1 MLLLYYQFNF
11 HWAVFEGHF
20 RIFFCGKAHIS
31 SKHIICFEK
40 VLFTELIVILIW
52 FFLEENA
59 ILTAFSSCYPH
70 FHNLFLVIYSIIPTF
85 YYFIFSIFKSAYLL
99 INICNFVF
107 LFKKSFV
114 LMVLILTFPNLWLLF
129 LPPFIVF
136 WTVVSRAYKMLC
148 FFVKGD
154 ANFEISATTINGK

>member
-1 MLLLYYQFNF
+1 MFMLLLYYQFNF

-20 RIFFCGKAHIS
+20 RVFFCGKAHIS

-40 VLFTELIVILIW
+40 VLFTEFIIILIW

-70 FHNLFLVIYSIIPTF
+70 FHSLFLIIYSIIPTF

-114 LMVLILTFPNLWLLF
+114 LVVLILTFPNLWLLF

-136 WTVVSRAYKMLC
+136 RSLTFCTEQILCILIIWYALAPILSRY
-148 FFVKGD
+148 
-154 ANFEISATTINGK
+154 E

>member
-20 RIFFCGKAHIS
+20 RVFFCGKAHIS

-40 VLFTELIVILIW
+40 VLFTELIIILIW

-70 FHNLFLVIYSIIPTF
+70 FHNLFLIIYSIIPTF
-85 YYFIFSIFKSAYLL
+85 YYFIFLYSSRR
-99 INICNFVF
+99 IC
-107 LFKKSFV
+107 S
-114 LMVLILTFPNLWLLF
+114 
-129 LPPFIVF
+129 
-136 WTVVSRAYKMLC
+136 S
-148 FFVKGD
+148 
-154 ANFEISATTINGK
+154 ISAISSSCLRKALYLWSLY

>member
-20 RIFFCGKAHIS
+20 RVFFCGKAHIS

-40 VLFTELIVILIW
+40 VLFTELIIILIW
-52 FFLEENA
+52 FFLEENT

-70 FHNLFLVIYSIIPTF
+70 FHNLFLIIYSIIPTF
-85 YYFIFSIFKSAYLL
+85 YYFIFSIFKSVYLL

-114 LMVLILTFPNLWLLF
+114 LVVLILTLPNLWLLL

-136 WTVVSRAYKMLC
+136 WTVVSRAYKMFC